1 MRRLKIVSL
10 IFFFCIGIET
20 FANNSLPVQLPFAS
34 GETLHYKLSYRGI
47 LTSMIWADLADI
59 RMIFTAD
66 KQTPDKH
73 KAHQFELYLTT
84 ENYIKAEL
92 FQPVRYTYKAII
104 DTALQRTVLVEETDT
119 GDNHSH
125 DFLWLDWKNKDTQL
139 FKKREKIEEY
149 SGLLAMDVKSVWEKD
164 GSADIP
170 DFLKHFP
177 VVGNQQTYFIHKES
191 GDKIEYLQILDPLSL
206 IYIIRTADFMPD
218 SSTLKEI
225 PIAVSD
231 DIRVYRIEKLS
242 LETLSL
248 NGEKVQAA
256 KFKIQTNEK
265 KDNYFYLWLSNDKY
279 KIPLRMAM
287 DAPLGKLEIDLVKL
301 SR

>member
-1 MRRLKIVSL
+1 M
-10 IFFFCIGIET
+10 
-20 FANNSLPVQLPFAS
+20 
-34 GETLHYKLSYRGI
+34 
-47 LTSMIWADLADI
+47 
-59 RMIFTAD
+59 
-66 KQTPDKH
+66 
-73 KAHQFELYLTT
+73 
-84 ENYIKAEL
+84 
-92 FQPVRYTYKAII
+92 FQPVRYTYKTII

-139 FKKREKIEEY
+139 FKKRERIQEH
-149 SGLLAMDVKSVWEKD
+149 SGFLGMDVKYIWEND

-170 DFLKHFP
+170 DFLKLFP
-177 VVGNQQTYFIHKES
+177 VLDNQQTYLIHKEP
-191 GDKIEYLQILDPLSL
+191 GDKIKYLQILDPLSL
-206 IYIIRTADFMPD
+206 IYIIRTPDFMSD
-218 SSTLKEI
+218 SSILKEI

-248 NGEKVQAA
+248 NGDKVQAT

-265 KDNYFYLWLSNDKY
+265 KDNYYYLWLSNDKY

>member
-1 MRRLKIVSL
+1 MRHLKILSS
-10 IFFFCIGIET
+10 IFFFCISLEA
-20 FANNSLPVQLPFAS
+20 FANNSLPAQLPFSS

-59 RMIFTAD
+59 KMIFTAN

-84 ENYIKAEL
+84 ENYIKAEM
-92 FQPVRYTYKAII
+92 FQPVRYTYKTII

-139 FKKREKIEEY
+139 FKKRERIQEH
-149 SGLLAMDVKSVWEKD
+149 SGFLGMDVKYIWEND

-170 DFLKHFP
+170 DFLKLFP
-177 VVGNQQTYFIHKES
+177 VLDNQQTYLIHKEP
-191 GDKIEYLQILDPLSL
+191 GDKIKYLQILDPLSL
-206 IYIIRTADFMPD
+206 IYIIRTPDFMSD
-218 SSTLKEI
+218 SSILKEI

-248 NGEKVQAA
+248 NGDKVQAT
-256 KFKIQTNEK
+256 KFKIQTHEK
-265 KDNYFYLWLSNDKY
+265 KDNYYYLWLSNDKY